1 MYCGEAG
8 RNETVSPMLSLGV
21 DSDRTMRQKLEAP
34 CSDRMKKLKPQFS
47 ASAAVNPHAGL
58 AKKAA

>member
-1 MYCGEAG
+1 MYYGEAG
-8 RNETVSPMLSLGV
+8 RNETVSHPPLGV

-34 CSDRMKKLKPQFS
+34 CSDRMKKLKPQFT